1 LNPVSKDTLYCAY
14 QKATEDLRLE
24 NLDQLEL
31 ATTLHF
37 KALEF
42 GQGSVKVEHDVAFLE
57 SLV

>member
-1 LNPVSKDTLYCAY
+1 MSKDTLYCAY